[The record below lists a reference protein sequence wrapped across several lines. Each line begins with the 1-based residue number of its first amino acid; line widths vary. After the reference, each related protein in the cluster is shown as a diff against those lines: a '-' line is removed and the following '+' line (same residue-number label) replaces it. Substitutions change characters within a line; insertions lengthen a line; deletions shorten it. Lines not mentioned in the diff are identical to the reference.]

1 MNGRIYDPLLGR
13 FLSADIVVQAPGNL
27 QSYNRYSYVINNP
40 LTLTDPSGWFWEATP
55 IVSFDPRLN
64 SLEKAEAQVQV
75 SQETVKMVR
84 DDVVGGYES
93 GAAHMEAAIT
103 EVANANGPIDVT
115 IGVLHGVAAGGNA
128 AGAVLNLLPTG
139 KLGQNAV
146 KGAEKLATKAE
157 SAVVR
162 AVEKAEGKAAT
173 IEKRVEG
180 AVAQDGSKVS
190 KAAPAA
196 ELKGGTKKETGSYTN
211 HHESGKTYDGKGSK
225 ERSQTSARRVEKET
239 GDKHV
244 ATEWTPAKDERG
256 AFKDE
261 SKRLDSHGG
270 AKSEG
275 NYNQIESP
283 GKKKR
288 IEDGEL

>member
-1 MNGRIYDPLLGR
+1 MD
-13 FLSADIVVQAPGNL
+13 VTPG
-27 QSYNRYSYVINNP
+27 
-40 LTLTDPSGWFWEATP
+40 G
-55 IVSFDPRLN
+55 
-64 SLEKAEAQVQV
+64 KAEKMAVQ
-75 SQETVKMVR
+75 
-84 DDVVGGYES
+84 
-93 GAAHMEAAIT
+93 
-103 EVANANGPIDVT
+103 
-115 IGVLHGVAAGGNA
+115 
-128 AGAVLNLLPTG
+128 
-139 KLGQNAV
+139 
-146 KGAEKLATKAE
+146 GAEKLATKAE

-180 AVAQDGSKVS
+180 VTTGVDSKVS
-190 KAAPAA
+190 QATPAA
-196 ELKGGTKKETGSYTN
+196 EIKGGTQKETGSYTN

-225 ERSQTSARRVEKET
+225 ERSQTSARRVEKDT

-270 AKSEG
+270 AKSDG
-275 NYNQIESP
+275 NHNQIESP